1 MTAFSRILTA
11 FARAFFVAAVLV
23 MLPAPLAL
31 AQEDGSRPATK
42 ADILHLEEAGKRR
55 DTKLDAVT
63 ANILRLE
70 EAGKRRDAKLDA
82 LIANTAELNKNVLAL
97 VEKMSSLN
105 EKVEAQ
111 GRRLD
116 NMQNSL
122 NRLDNTIPLGLL
134 GIIAAM
140 IGAGWWVNRKSAA
153 EHEDSLNS
161 RRTNRNLAIGP
172 APNDLIASAI

>member
-31 AQEDGSRPATK
+31 AQEDASHPATK
-42 ADILHLEEAGKRR
+42 ADIR
-55 DTKLDAVT
+55 
-63 ANILRLE
+63 RLE
-70 EAGKRRDAKLDA
+70 AQGKRRDAKLDA
-82 LIANTAELNKNVLAL
+82 LIANTAELNKNVVAL

-105 EKVEAQ
+105 KKVEAQ

>member
-1 MTAFSRILTA
+1 MAWIADASV
-11 FARAFFVAAVLV
+11 ARAFFVAAVLV

-31 AQEDGSRPATK
+31 AQEDDSHPATK
-42 ADILHLEEAGKRR
+42 ADIQ
-55 DTKLDAVT
+55 
-63 ANILRLE
+63 RLE

-105 EKVEAQ
+105 EKVGAQ

-134 GIIAAM
+134 GIIAAI

>member
-1 MTAFSRILTA
+1 MTAFSRNLTTL
-11 FARAFFVAAVLV
+11 ARAFFIAAVLV
-23 MLPAPLAL
+23 MLPVPLAL

-42 ADILHLEEAGKRR
+42 ADIR
-55 DTKLDAVT
+55 
-63 ANILRLE
+63 RLE
-70 EAGKRRDAKLDA
+70 AQGKRRDAKLDA

-134 GIIAAM
+134 GIIAAI

-161 RRTNRNLAIGP
+161 RRTNHNLAIGL